1 MKNKH
6 NKGNHSTITW
16 EDQYYDGF
24 EVDTYETK
32 MVSDWMRDGINDCVE
47 YIDVLD
53 NEYFW
58 YKSITN
64 K

>member
-1 MKNKH
+1 MKNIY
-6 NKGNHSTITW
+6 KGNHSIITW
-16 EDQYYDGF
+16 EDRYYDGF

-32 MVSDWMRDGINDCVE
+32 MVSDWMLDGINDCVE

-58 YKSITN
+58 YKRIAN